1 MQTPGLFDHL
11 VGAGEQLCWHFE
23 TEGLR
28 GLEVDYQLEFGRL
41 LHGKVG
47 GLGTFEDSTGVD
59 ADLPKGIANARLRQ
73 D

>member
-1 MQTPGLFDHL
+1 MTSSNF
-11 VGAGEQLCWHFE
+11 VGVC
-23 TEGLR
+23 T
-28 GLEVDYQLEFGRL
+28 
-41 LHGKVG
+41 GKFG

>member
-1 MQTPGLFDHL
+1 LEAERFG
-11 VGAGEQLCWHFE
+11 HF
-23 TEGLR
+23 
-28 GLEVDYQLEFGRL
+28 EVDYQLEFGRL